1 MFKFFSVI
9 RKLSGGSANVNAGL
23 RGQEEEEEE
32 LLEEFTKF
40 LTLPSS
46 EGIRVELEKLES
58 QCEASNQVYHPH
70 SLDTGLERS
79 VLHLLR
85 TESFQPA
92 LPSRLVALLLRR
104 LESCFTGSDETKI
117 TGFLQDS
124 LPTLHALLM
133 TDASRFGATMLALG
147 IDNQLLLVLQFAR
160 AKLIKRTLFGMTA
173 PVNITATPSKDEE
186 ETSFETG
193 TNCPLNT
200 TSQPSLAR
208 RCVLVRIICET
219 LRLLLAIHVSPTATA
234 VSVKGMSHTLLEKGV
249 TRYRT
254 DSSFLTASAAPRL
267 ISPSTTGVTFGGW
280 GSGDS
285 LATMEGMLT
294 ECGHLFLYFSKGA
307 LDLHVTEGEGEEE
320 EEEEEEGELVAEAIC
335 SLVLLISNLYQ
346 EPSEWIIHIT
356 LSGIGVQLARFLVAE
371 EQGKSLLLLRE
382 LSFGLL
388 LVSKFMRESPLVTVQ
403 AMSSVFF
410 FDNLVGALQ
419 ILGRRYECACMD
431 ESYASAREDALKE
444 LLSVANL
451 EAFRV
456 RKLSEKVIHLPRPRF
471 DRLAENNTVDEFLHC
486 YIGLLETQRFVKS
499 RMEVRRDPAI
509 LRAFAEIELTLIK
522 AFLDNPTSLSPA
534 SCMYETLMKYTIAS
548 LPLHEMGK
556 PEKRHVTLIRPLIN
570 AGLYRILFYEPT
582 FKSFRYDPRLCYA
595 ALYLLHYML
604 VHPLLSLEEH
614 VEDEVGIILDAFL
627 SNEMEEPSH
636 ELPEKSSLMCAIL
649 LSAVC
654 GPNATHV
661 LNSLMQRNGI
671 SMFAAIITKSDIPDS
686 RKQEKEG
693 DGSSCSVTVG
703 EWVTYLL
710 TQLLRQPEVQR
721 NVLINQ
727 ADVAFSLLSVRGI
740 RKNVEQMVVSLLSH
754 RCGEAE
760 YSQRMAP
767 LVKCTWGVVSQCMK
781 LQHGEPFIATLIQAD
796 DEDSLLLS
804 ILYCIRASIRTL
816 AADLPCWGSVRQLQN
831 VLCGNVTDAPD
842 PFLCLLHRVV
852 LPWHGVRASHGLSS
866 ILHTITMLVQG
877 NPALRVRLF
886 QTMDAEH
893 LVTCFQT
900 AWFSSRGG
908 SWLQFVHSILVLV
921 YEEEIEL
928 REGDGL
934 LKSKKKS
941 GAASLL
947 ADVRED
953 TVIQNP
959 ELLLPLLRIFSR
971 LMEFSTKHRDALEY
985 LLVRLLRT
993 LKTSLVSLWMLANAG
1008 LFEVLTALIPV
1019 VTGTAL
1025 LEMVLALIM
1034 NIASHHIGVRETK
1047 QFLMGIVHT
1056 QSEEERRRLV
1066 PIVIEVLSVSSY
1078 MFLNQQTEQQNYIA
1092 FRECSGQTGVKAIL
1106 SEFPQDG
1113 YTVCMWLRMERRE
1126 DGRMPQCIF
1135 SLQNMEKRTIL
1146 ELVATAH
1153 SLSVI
1158 FLNEQRRTLDLDLS
1172 CSIPPQTWTQLTVV
1186 HRQAA
1191 FPFSGNEFLC
1201 FLNGMEVASVSG
1213 VQYPPIS
1220 LGFFYIGTRGED
1232 VEQRSSRSSFIGQMT
1247 AVYFLMRPLPPKE
1260 VMEFFVGDTG
1270 VTSMKQ
1276 YATQIAVYID
1286 PRFCERGQVR
1296 NLATLMRGKASEF
1309 SLITYEG
1316 TVACN
1321 TNSIIDSICVLGAL
1335 HTVVVPLLVL
1345 LVNPQ
1350 LPFQC
1355 RIPPAKRKSVPETTR
1370 KAVDDLL
1377 KLVESLLLSNTVRAD
1392 VLEVGLFPM
1401 ITHVLQQFVEY
1412 HCSNLA
1418 QRMCN
1423 LCSALLPNGAI
1434 FDAAYTVLFLS
1445 GDLLHACSEETQLA
1459 LIKTQT
1465 AMCGA
1470 NRELCRRAHALDL
1483 SSFVVSE
1490 IIHVY
1495 NTSSPHHASMRREMF
1510 VLLEVMIVEPIT
1522 MNDAEAILRLIN
1534 FAVKQSELVV
1544 LLEILE
1550 RCRVLIATR
1559 NPLLAAYVGKK
1570 NFAAV
1575 LLLLLEDS
1583 RGKVQ
1588 NEALLLFC
1596 LLVGRSRRTQEL
1608 LNPNLLSARE
1618 AAHVACDISL
1628 SWLREKLHAVQVD
1641 VGLYITLR
1649 AALTGRFDVPIND
1662 CTELKRDD
1670 KIIFAPAFT
1679 PLLQMMK
1686 RCQEKTLK
1694 IRAMSD
1700 IAALLQQDPSAWKS
1714 VVSVPGW
1721 YASVVDLY
1729 LSEDDLQDMQTREIS
1744 SFLASTTMIFVKVL
1758 FNSLLHEAYGA
1769 SELELLVAY
1778 LVQQRAHVL
1787 LNAVLTGVVKEYSA
1801 VFSVRQQ
1808 LLGGAH
1814 FGLGTQQAATNF
1826 TTFIFLVEDVLFYS
1840 ATTYQTYGA
1849 ARPLESLRKR
1859 GYTEEEELVLGST
1872 RCHTRD
1878 SQRKQQEE
1886 GGEEVEEEEEE
1897 EEEREE
1903 SSDALGGQLFI
1914 GDKAMRF
1921 HMDPDGVWL
1930 HATLAVCTMHIL
1942 TTNAAVLNAGG
1953 TSSGGS
1959 LDFYMRG
1966 RRVRKGGFLR
1976 LFVRLF
1982 RVTCNFILRDA
1993 EQVEGVVLMVG
2004 RWIRIVEKEQSSFLL
2019 LRRQSAEQ
2027 REHSPLSGSMI
2038 MILGLHDL
2046 LVRRLRFSVEG
2057 SSTRFEDLNQEIL
2070 DCIKCLCIL
2079 YRRTLAQMQIFHAQS
2094 PAYESA
2100 PRTRKD
2106 TLDWLCSRK
2115 RERSIEEFVEVASR
2129 QDYDGFIRHCTL
2141 VMERDRLTEKGIVRL
2156 VEEEHTKVMAH
2167 LHQIITGLSV
2177 ARRLMLDV
2185 LEQYLQTTSKE
2196 LAEPE
2201 TLKERFAPQTARKLA
2216 TVVFNTVWGRFLE
2229 RCKGTIWDFDPAGQH
2244 STKYVRLLEVEQQ
2257 QLVRRKLVFDSNG
2270 TNHANITTM
2279 GSAPLVLQ
2287 QAEQQQPCPRGGE
2300 RMLLSTENSGNDEEN
2315 EEEEE
2320 RDEEEEGMELSGVA
2334 ALPVATEANQTVHFS
2349 MACEVPYMMH
2359 CWSATMVIRE
2369 SDLCIFFDDENKAYN
2384 QRIAEEAE
2392 SLLIKPG
2399 SIIYPSGHVKI
2410 LAPGR
2415 RFRMRRSA
2423 VELWFLDGM
2432 SVLINFATIPDM
2444 RAAVNNIR
2452 TAAER
2457 HKLLHSPLCIF
2468 HMNPKKDPML
2478 WRRMEQWRDREISN
2492 FEYLLWLNFFGGR
2505 TLNDITQYPVFPWVL
2520 ADYTSEKL
2528 DLENPSTFRD
2538 FSLPV
2543 GICGGPQSR
2552 ARVEMR
2558 YEATKQLGDIPA
2570 HYFTHYSSSAVVLY
2584 YLIRME
2590 PFTTLQIIL
2599 QGGHFDHADRMF
2611 HSMASCWH
2619 GVTTNSQDVRELIP
2633 ELFYMP
2639 EICMNTNRVRFGCKQ
2654 GGDAMDLLELPP
2666 WSHGDPYEFIYRMRE
2681 ALESDY
2687 VSSMLHHWIDLIFG
2701 YKQRGKEAIAAL
2713 NVFNWH
2719 SYEELDKNRD
2729 PDVDRQLLIDSLDN
2743 IGQTPIQLFTQNH
2756 VERRPYELLDPIT
2769 CSMSVKT
2776 IDVQRTC
2783 SCVARVALF
2792 ASDRV
2797 LLVGGNGTALLF
2809 RLIVAPLTK
2818 RARRAC
2824 SAGSVG
2830 SAATTTAAGEN
2841 SVAASAGSG
2850 GLPSSLNMT
2859 PSSLVRGGGISRGR
2873 PSVDMLEEVERRT
2886 APLPTGVVPNTSKK
2900 AGGPC
2905 ETENVAV
2912 LSFDNEVFVAFGGL
2926 FDNTFVIRP
2935 LDSSSVFAEERLSAH
2950 RGRVVR
2956 ITASSNSRY
2965 IVSGAEDTTFVVWSC
2980 QLQNGRTRLRVE
2992 LLFTVYGHEDNP
3004 TAVDLSPV
3012 LDLVA
3017 TASRDG
3023 VLMLHSL
3030 TSSRLE
3036 RSLRHPEN
3044 FSIDRVLIQATCY
3057 LPNILYASAL
3067 DHVIHQ
3073 ISVNGVALRSVTAPG
3088 RITSWCVTPNQ
3099 YIVVT
3104 TTSFTNVNA
3113 SDEYGGTVFF
3123 LHSFYLSFLNS
3134 VPFPLKSFGAALTCC
3149 AAHPSNPQVIV
3160 CGSSEGSLS
3169 LLRVDL

>member
-32 LLEEFTKF
+32 ELLAEFTKF
-40 LTLPSS
+40 LTLPSC

-58 QCEASNQVYHPH
+58 QCEVSNHVHHPH
-70 SLDTGLERS
+70 SPDSGLERS

-85 TESFQPA
+85 TESLQPA

-104 LESCFTGSDETKI
+104 LESCFTGSDETEI

-124 LPTLHALLM
+124 LPTLHALIM
-133 TDASRFGATMLALG
+133 TDASRFGTTMLALG
-147 IDNQLLLVLQFAR
+147 IDNHLLLVLQFVR
-160 AKLIKRTLFGMTA
+160 AKLINRTLSGTKA
-173 PVNITATPSKDEE
+173 PMNITATQTKDQEE
-186 ETSFETG
+186 NSFETE
-193 TNCPLNT
+193 TNFSLNT

-208 RCVLVRIICET
+208 RCVLVRILCEA

-234 VSVKGMSHTLLEKGV
+234 VSVTGISHILLEKGV

-254 DSSFLTASAAPRL
+254 DSSFLTSSAAPRL

-285 LATMEGMLT
+285 LATIDGMLT

-307 LDLHVTEGEGEEE
+307 LDLHVPADEED

-346 EPSEWIIHIT
+346 EPSELIIHIT

-371 EQGKSLLLLRE
+371 EPGKSLLLLRE

-403 AMSSVFF
+403 AMSSVYF
-410 FDNLVGALQ
+410 FDNLVGTLQ
-419 ILGRRYECACMD
+419 ILGRQYECARMD
-431 ESYASAREDALKE
+431 KSYASAREDALKE

-456 RKLSEKVIHLPRPRF
+456 RKLSEKVIHLSRPRF
-471 DRLAENNTVDEFLHC
+471 DRLAEHNTVDEFLHC

-499 RMEVRRDPAI
+499 KMEVRRDPAI
-509 LRAFAEIELTLIK
+509 FRVFAEIELTLIK
-522 AFLDNPTSLSPA
+522 VFLDSPTSLSPA

-582 FKSFRYDPRLCYA
+582 FKSFRHDPRLCYA
-595 ALYLLHYML
+595 AVYLLHYML
-604 VHPLLSLEEH
+604 IYPLLSLEDH

-627 SNEMEEPSH
+627 SNEAEEHSH
-636 ELPEKSSLMCAIL
+636 ELPEKSAVMCAIL

-671 SMFAAIITKSDIPDS
+671 AMFAAIITRSSISDS

-693 DGSSCSVTVG
+693 GGSSGGVIVG

-721 NVLINQ
+721 SVLVDQ

-754 RCGEAE
+754 RCVEAE
-760 YSQRMAP
+760 YSQRMTP
-767 LVKCTWGVVSQCMK
+767 LVKCTWEFVSQCMK
-781 LQHGEPFIATLIQAD
+781 IQQGEPFITTLTEAD

-804 ILYCIRASIRTL
+804 ILYCIRASIRAL
-816 AADLPCWGSVRQLQN
+816 AADLPCWGSVRQLQS
-831 VLCGNVTDAPD
+831 VLCGSVTDAPD

-893 LVTCFQT
+893 LVTCFQS

-908 SWLQFVHSILVLV
+908 SWLQFVHSILALV
-921 YEEEIEL
+921 YEEEGEL
-928 REGDGL
+928 REGDRPP
-934 LKSKKKS
+934 KSKKKS
-941 GAASLL
+941 GAATLL

-959 ELLLPLLRIFSR
+959 ELLLPLLRIF
-971 LMEFSTKHRDALEY
+971 LKLAEFSTKHRDALEY
-985 LLVRLLRT
+985 LLARLLRT
-993 LKTSLVSLWMLANAG
+993 LKASLVSLWMLANAG

-1034 NIASHHIGVRETK
+1034 NITSHHIGVRETK
-1047 QFLMGIVHT
+1047 QFLMGIAHT

-1078 MFLNQQTEQQNYIA
+1078 MFLNQQTERQNYIA
-1092 FRECSGQTGVKAIL
+1092 FREFSGQTGVKAIL

-1146 ELVATAH
+1146 EFVATAH
-1153 SLSVI
+1153 GLSVI

-1172 CSIPPQTWTQLTVV
+1172 CSIPSQTWTQLTVV

-1201 FLNGMEVASVSG
+1201 FLNGMEVAAVSG

-1232 VEQRSSRSSFIGQMT
+1232 VEQRSSRGSFIGQMT
-1247 AVYFLMRPLPPKE
+1247 AVYFLMRALTPKE

-1276 YATQIAVYID
+1276 YATHIAVYID
-1286 PRFCERGQVR
+1286 PRFCERGQVH
-1296 NLATLMRGKASEF
+1296 NLATLMRGKASELP
-1309 SLITYEG
+1309 LITYEG

-1401 ITHVLQQFVEY
+1401 ISHVLQQFMEY

-1470 NRELCRRAHALDL
+1470 NKELCRRAHSLDL

-1522 MNDAEAILRLIN
+1522 MNDADALLRLIN
-1534 FAVKQSELVV
+1534 FAVKQIESMV

-1559 NPLLAAYVGKK
+1559 KPLLAAYMGKK
-1570 NFAAV
+1570 DFAAV

-1583 RGKVQ
+1583 RGMVQ

-1608 LNPNLLSARE
+1608 LNPTLLSARE

-1649 AALTGRFDVPIND
+1649 AALTGRFDAPIND

-1670 KIIFAPAFT
+1670 KILFAPAFT

-1686 RCQEKTLK
+1686 RCQEKSLK

-1700 IAALLQQDPSAWKS
+1700 IAALVQQDPSAWKS

-1729 LSEDDLQDMQTREIS
+1729 LSEDDLRDMQASDIS

-1758 FNSLLHEAYGA
+1758 FHALLHEAYGA

-1801 VFSVRQQ
+1801 LFSFRHN

-1814 FGLGTQQAATNF
+1814 FGLGSQQAATNF
-1826 TTFIFLVEDVLFYS
+1826 TTLLFLVEDVLFYS
-1840 ATTYQTYGA
+1840 VTTYQAYGA
-1849 ARPLESLRKR
+1849 TRPLESLRKR
-1859 GYTEEEELVLGST
+1859 GYTEEEELVLGPIK
-1872 RCHTRD
+1872 RHARD
-1878 SQRKQQEE
+1878 AWRQEQGE

-1897 EEEREE
+1897 REE
-1903 SSDALGGQLFI
+1903 SADALGGQLFI

-1921 HMDPDGVWL
+1921 RTDPDGVWL

-1942 TTNAAVLNAGG
+1942 TTHAAVLNAGG
-1953 TSSGGS
+1953 TNSGGS

-2019 LRRQSAEQ
+2019 LRRQSTEQ

-2046 LVRRLRFSVEG
+2046 LARRLRFSVEG
-2057 SSTRFEDLNQEIL
+2057 SSTRFEDLNHEIL

-2115 RERSIEEFVEVASR
+2115 RERSIVEFVEVASR
-2129 QDYDGFIRHCTL
+2129 QDYDGFMRHCTL

-2156 VEEEHTKVMAH
+2156 IEEEHTKVMAH

-2177 ARRLMLDV
+2177 ARRLMLDA
-2185 LEQYLQTTSKE
+2185 LEQYLQATSKE
-2196 LAEPE
+2196 LAETE

-2216 TVVFNTVWGRFLE
+2216 TVVFNTVWRRFLE

-2270 TNHANITTM
+2270 TDHANITTM
-2279 GSAPLVLQ
+2279 GSVSLVLQ
-2287 QAEQQQPCPRGGE
+2287 QVEQQQPCPRGGE
-2300 RMLLSTENSGNDEEN
+2300 RMLLSTENSGNDEEDD
-2315 EEEEE
+2315 EEEGKDEE
-2320 RDEEEEGMELSGVA
+2320 EQMEEEEGMELSGVA

-2369 SDLCIFFDDENKAYN
+2369 SDLCIFFDEENKAYN

-2432 SVLINFATIPDM
+2432 SVLINFATFPDM

-2452 TAAER
+2452 TAAGR
-2457 HKLLHSPLCIF
+2457 HKLLHSPLYIF
-2468 HMNPKKDPML
+2468 QVNPKKDPML

-2505 TLNDITQYPVFPWVL
+2505 TLNDITQYPVFPWVI
-2520 ADYTSEKL
+2520 ADYTSETL
-2528 DLENPSTFRD
+2528 DLESPSTFRD
-2538 FSLPV
+2538 FTLPV

-2584 YLIRME
+2584 FLIRME

-2654 GGDAMDLLELPP
+2654 GGEAMDSLELPP

-2729 PDVDRQLLIDSLDN
+2729 TDVDRQLLIDSLDN
-2743 IGQTPIQLFTQNH
+2743 IGQTPVQLFTQNH
-2756 VERRPYELLDPIT
+2756 IERRPYDLLDPIS

-2830 SAATTTAAGEN
+2830 SAAATGAGEN

-2850 GLPSSLNMT
+2850 GLPSFSNMT
-2859 PSSLVRGGGISRGR
+2859 PSASGRGGGISRGR

-2980 QLQNGRTRLRVE
+2980 QLQQGRTRLRVE

-3044 FSIDRVLIQATCY
+3044 FSIDRVLIQAACY

-3073 ISVNGVALRSVTAPG
+3073 IGVNGVALRSVTAPG

-3099 YIVVT
+3099 YILVT
-3104 TTSFTNVNA
+3104 TKSFKNLNA
-3113 SDEYGGTVFF
+3113 SDESGGTVFF

-3134 VPFPLKSFGAALTCC
+3134 VPCPLRSFGATLTCC

-3169 LLRVDL
+3169 LLRVEL